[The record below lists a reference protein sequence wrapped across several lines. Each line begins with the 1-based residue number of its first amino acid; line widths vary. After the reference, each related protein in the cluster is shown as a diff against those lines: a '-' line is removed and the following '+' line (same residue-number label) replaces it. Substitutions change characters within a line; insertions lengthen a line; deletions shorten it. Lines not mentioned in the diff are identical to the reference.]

1 MLLPWI
7 KKKKVFSKDA
17 CFKTHSYCPK
27 RSNIQYST
35 VNCMWYL
42 IITLSAVSSAILSY
56 ICAVYVVVFTL
67 WYISCVFTS
76 LSGELICF
84 MVNQVRHTSSIMKA
98 RVMIESFQG
107 LTRAVGFLGGYAA
120 FVVVQWGGGEL
131 QIFPTAAV
139 GQCTVPALL
148 QIHDICCSPMIR
160 SVYKVE
166 VSTAV

>member
-1 MLLPWI
+1 M
-7 KKKKVFSKDA
+7 
-17 CFKTHSYCPK
+17 H
-27 RSNIQYST
+27 
-35 VNCMWYL
+35 
-42 IITLSAVSSAILSY
+42 
-56 ICAVYVVVFTL
+56 AVYDHLSTERCIFGNSELHLCCICGCVYTV

-84 MVNQVRHTSSIMKA
+84 MMNQVRHTSSIMKA

-120 FVVVQWGGGEL
+120 FVVVQGGGGEL
-131 QIFPTAAV
+131 EIFPTAGV

-160 SVYKVE
+160 SVHKVE
-166 VSTAV
+166 VSTAVQSFTC